1 MGFWRKFSFFESL
14 GNGGWGWREFSLFE
28 DFRYGDSASLRIVLH
43 FALKTDN
50 GRHVFLIQAFDFEL
64 YMYGVA
70 GSLLGKVLNATE
82 TTTLASK
89 WNPVV
94 SVNNLFKRRIQ

>member
-1 MGFWRKFSFFESL
+1 MGV
-14 GNGGWGWREFSLFE
+14 GGWREFSLFE

>member
-1 MGFWRKFSFFESL
+1 MCFSFVISI
-14 GNGGWGWREFSLFE
+14 G
-28 DFRYGDSASLRIVLH
+28 I
-43 FALKTDN
+43 
-50 GRHVFLIQAFDFEL
+50 VFLIQAFDFEL

-89 WNPVV
+89 
-94 SVNNLFKRRIQ
+94 

>member
-1 MGFWRKFSFFESL
+1 M
-14 GNGGWGWREFSLFE
+14 
-28 DFRYGDSASLRIVLH
+28 DIYV
-43 FALKTDN
+43 
-50 GRHVFLIQAFDFEL
+50 VFLIQAFDFLL

-89 WNPVV
+89 
-94 SVNNLFKRRIQ
+94 

>member
-1 MGFWRKFSFFESL
+1 L
-14 GNGGWGWREFSLFE
+14 GNGGWKKVRFLRKFWGLGVGRKFAFFE
-28 DFRYGDSASLRIVLH
+28 SIKYGDSASLRIVLH

-89 WNPVV
+89 
-94 SVNNLFKRRIQ
+94 